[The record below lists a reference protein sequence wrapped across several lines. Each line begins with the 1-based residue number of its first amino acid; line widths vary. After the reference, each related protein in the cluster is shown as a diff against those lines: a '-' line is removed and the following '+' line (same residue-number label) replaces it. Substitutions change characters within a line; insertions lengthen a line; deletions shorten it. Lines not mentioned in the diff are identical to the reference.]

1 MSVWKHTSPNVSQG
15 LSFVDAKS
23 TGSNVSPLF
32 PAKDVRTHPP
42 KLKSDDKTNFK
53 GFPLLEAKES
63 SSSVCVRA
71 YLRFEI
77 EGGFL

>member
-32 PAKDVRTHPP
+32 PAKDVRTHLP
-42 KLKSDDKTNFK
+42 KLKSDDKSQF
-53 GFPLLEAKES
+53 
-63 SSSVCVRA
+63 
-71 YLRFEI
+71 
-77 EGGFL
+77 